1 MKDRFIINDNQGEY
15 IMATRSII
23 GVMHGD
29 NCKAVYCHWDGY
41 LANNGRILNDHF
53 DSAKA
58 NELVSLGSLS
68 SLGRD
73 IGEKHS
79 FDNPFEYGTDDYK
92 AHRKMYDNMCTFYFR
107 DRGETFDGETFKT
120 FTSHNDLFEYAE
132 SSWCEFIYIMKDG
145 VWYVDQMEGAGLEI
159 LADALNEITQ

>member
-1 MKDRFIINDNQGEY
+1 
-15 IMATRSII
+15 MATRSVI

-41 LANNGRILNDHF
+41 LANNGRILNDHYN
-53 DSAKA
+53 SAKA

-73 IGEKHS
+73 IGEKHP
-79 FDNPFEYGTDDYK
+79 FDNPFEYGSPEYI
-92 AHRKMYDNMCTFYFR
+92 AHRKEFENMCTFYFR

-120 FTSHNDLFEYAE
+120 FASYEDLLQYYVHG
-132 SSWCEFIYIMKDG
+132 SWCEYVYIMKDG
-145 VWYVDQMEGAGLEI
+145 LWYVDQLNGAGLE
-159 LADALNEITQ
+159 LLSDALVANEITQ